1 MKSYFITLRSLTD
14 AHRGQQAFQE
24 EGLECTLR
32 RTNRWMQ
39 QRGCGYGL
47 AVKLIGIAQGL
58 DILRRKGIPYRR
70 AYRLYPDH
78 VVEEVAYGLS

>member
-14 AHRGQQAFQE
+14 AQRGQKALE
-24 EGLECTLR
+24 REGLECKLR

-47 AVKLIGIAQGL
+47 AVKLIGISQGL
-58 DILRRKGIPYRR
+58 EILRRAGIPYRR
-70 AYRLYPDH
+70 AYRLYPDN
-78 VVEEVAYGLS
+78 VVEEVKYGLS